1 METFKLTKYYAK
13 RRGVRYP
20 WSFLRQKERFA
31 AVDKVSIKVKQGE
44 IFGILGPNG
53 AGKTTFLKL
62 LATLTLPSSGRALI
76 NGYDTV
82 AQEKMVK
89 SSIGVINS
97 EERSFY
103 WRLSGRRNLEF
114 FARLY
119 NLNSK
124 QIQGKIEELAHLFGV
139 CEILD
144 ARFGEFSSGTKQKIA
159 IMRGLL
165 HDPRI
170 LIMDEPTQN
179 LDPSA
184 VHSLHLIIK
193 EKVVREQG
201 RTVVLATQRLE
212 EAREL
217 CHRVAI
223 IDKGLIRFCG
233 TIAEFQRIAGYNEVL
248 TEPSSLKKI
257 FIKFIN
263 PEESS

>member
-1 METFKLTKYYAK
+1 M
-13 RRGVRYP
+13 VN
-20 WSFLRQKERFA
+20 
-31 AVDKVSIKVKQGE
+31 KVSIEVKQGE
-44 IFGILGPNG
+44 IFGLLGPNG

-62 LATLTLPSSGRALI
+62 LATLILPSSGKALI

-124 QIQGKIEELAHLFGV
+124 EIQGKIEELAHVFGV
-139 CEILD
+139 QGILD
-144 ARFGEFSSGTKQKIA
+144 ARFGEYSSGTKQKIA
-159 IMRGLL
+159 ITRGLL
-165 HDPRI
+165 HDPQI
-170 LIMDEPTQN
+170 LIMDEPTQG
-179 LDPSA
+179 LDPGS
-184 VHSLHLIIK
+184 VHSLHQIIK
-193 EKVVREQG
+193 EKIVGEQDK
-201 RTVVLATQRLE
+201 TVILATQRLE
-212 EAREL
+212 EAKEL

-233 TIAEFQRIAGYNEVL
+233 TIPEFQRITGYNEAL
-248 TEPSSLKKI
+248 TQPPSLEKI

-263 PEESS
+263 SEESC

>member
-1 METFKLTKYYAK
+1 M
-13 RRGVRYP
+13 
-20 WSFLRQKERFA
+20 
-31 AVDKVSIKVKQGE
+31 
-44 IFGILGPNG
+44 
-53 AGKTTFLKL
+53 LKL
-62 LATLTLPSSGRALI
+62 LATLILPSLGKALV

-124 QIQGKIEELAHLFGV
+124 QIQVKIEKLANLLNMQQG
-139 CEILD
+139 ILN
-144 ARFGEFSSGTKQKIA
+144 ARFGEYSSGIKQRMA

-165 HDPRI
+165 HDPQI

-179 LDPSA
+179 LDPST
-184 VHSLHLIIK
+184 VHSLHLVIK
-193 EKVVREQG
+193 ERIVREQG
-201 RTVVLATQRLE
+201 KTVILATQRLE
-212 EAREL
+212 EAQEL
-217 CHRVAI
+217 CHRIAI

-233 TIAEFQRIAGYNEVL
+233 TIPEFQRITGYSEAL
-248 TEPSSLKKI
+248 TQPPSLEKI

-263 PEESS
+263 SEESS

>member
-1 METFKLTKYYAK
+1 MTKYYAK
-13 RRGVRYP
+13 RRKVRYP
-20 WSFLRQKERFA
+20 WSFLQKKERFA
-31 AVDKVSIKVKQGE
+31 AVNKVSIKVKQGE

-62 LATLTLPSSGRALI
+62 LATLILPSSGKALV

-103 WRLSGRRNLEF
+103 WRLSGRRNLKF

-119 NLNSK
+119 NLDSK
-124 QIQGKIEELAHLFGV
+124 QIQGKIEELAHLFNV
-139 CEILD
+139 QEILD
-144 ARFGEFSSGTKQKIA
+144 ARFGEYSSGAKQKIA

-165 HDPRI
+165 HDPQI
-170 LIMDEPTQN
+170 LIMDEPTQS
-179 LDPSA
+179 LDPNT

-193 EKVVREQG
+193 EKIVREQDK
-201 RTVVLATQRLE
+201 TVILATQRLE
-212 EAREL
+212 EAQEL
-217 CHRVAI
+217 CHRMGI

-233 TIAEFQRIAGYNEVL
+233 TIPEFQRITDYDEVL
-248 TEPSSLKKI
+248 TELPSLEKM

-263 PEESS
+263 SEESS